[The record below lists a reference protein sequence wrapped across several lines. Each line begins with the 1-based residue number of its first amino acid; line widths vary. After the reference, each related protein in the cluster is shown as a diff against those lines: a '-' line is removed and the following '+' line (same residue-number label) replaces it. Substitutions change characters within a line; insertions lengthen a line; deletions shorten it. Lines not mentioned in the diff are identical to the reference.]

1 MGSEGGGSKLGATPR
16 GIAGPHSSPT
26 SLESSVN
33 RGVSRT
39 VRDARRE
46 RHHRICAR
54 ERGGKSAGQ
63 HDAKFRG
70 PRRALEVPTAAT
82 ATGNLGGPRPRS
94 SARGGELGVESAGV
108 ELTSLCLS
116 LSLSVSPH
124 LRVWVGV
131 GYFSAQ
137 PSLRGRI
144 PASDS
149 GNPTLAPWRGRDGT
163 VRDEGTCLR
172 VAARR
177 AALASLLGGEGVPLP
192 CGFPATLPS
201 AEGVCF
207 LRDRPQ
213 RVAGIR
219 SARADWWRECL
230 GPGGT
235 PPEGER
241 SSSMLKAR
249 LGGHAACFARNFER
263 RRRARGSLALKRS
276 RNAERDFYTERRERQ
291 WGGRGE
297 NRPIQRC
304 AFLETRRFLLS
315 VFRRFAAWTKCM
327 LFRLPPS
334 FFWLQKLLR
343 IFCPRTTENLLPRPL
358 FRFRLF
364 QARASPSSNRCSWQT
379 STSC

>member
-1 MGSEGGGSKLGATPR
+1 MCVSLSLRSRSSVQKSCRRRLKAASWGEGEEIEGSEDRRWGARAEGQNSARRRAGSRARIPHPPR
-16 GIAGPHSSPT
+16 SNQAQT
-26 SLESSVN
+26 EESLERCATLVASVTIE
-33 RGVSRT
+33 S
-39 VRDARRE
+39 AR
-46 RHHRICAR
+46 
-54 ERGGKSAGQ
+54 
-63 HDAKFRG
+63 
-70 PRRALEVPTAAT
+70 
-82 ATGNLGGPRPRS
+82 
-94 SARGGELGVESAGV
+94 ARGGERALVSTTRSFEARGGHWRFRPPRPRRGISGVQDRGRPLGVESSGWRARASNSP
-108 ELTSLCLS
+108 LSAS

-249 LGGHAACFARNFER
+249 LGGHTACFARNFER
-263 RRRARGSLALKRS
+263 RRRA
-276 RNAERDFYTERRERQ
+276 
-291 WGGRGE
+291 
-297 NRPIQRC
+297 
-304 AFLETRRFLLS
+304 
-315 VFRRFAAWTKCM
+315 
-327 LFRLPPS
+327 
-334 FFWLQKLLR
+334 
-343 IFCPRTTENLLPRPL
+343 
-358 FRFRLF
+358 
-364 QARASPSSNRCSWQT
+364 
-379 STSC
+379 